1 MTYIERLAGRNRWN
15 VCYAI
20 ISGVT
25 WLWLGMTAAGAVQ
38 LQQAQ
43 TVKPGAGNGSPAV
56 GEKSKPKETTPK
68 SPSAELEGRMTLTRI
83 EEIVRRLDENAK
95 EPRPGSWQLTI
106 SDRLVIVVTDQINN
120 RMRIISPISKT
131 DGMPEALLK
140 RLMQANFDTA
150 LDARYAIAKGLLWA
164 TYIHPLRALHDRQF
178 ISAIGQTVNLALTFG
193 STFSSGAMTFGGGDS
208 RGLIQKQLIEKLMK
222 KGLPI

>member
-1 MTYIERLAGRNRWN
+1 MTYMMRFAGRNRRYVSWA
-15 VCYAI
+15 VVV
-20 ISGVT
+20 SLFSLMFGVT
-25 WLWLGMTAAGAVQ
+25 AAHAGQLQTIQSVKPEAGASRSTPGKKSEPD
-38 LQQAQ
+38 AKAPK
-43 TVKPGAGNGSPAV
+43 KPGP
-56 GEKSKPKETTPK
+56 
-68 SPSAELEGRMTLTRI
+68 LFEGKMTLARLD
-83 EEIVRRLDENAK
+83 EIVRRLDENAK
-95 EPRPGSWQLTI
+95 SPQPGSWQLTI
-106 SDRLVIVVTDQINN
+106 SERPVIIVTDQVNN
-120 RMRIISPISKT
+120 RMRIISPISKI
-131 DGMPEALLK
+131 DGMPEELLK

-208 RGLIQKQLIEKLMK
+208 RGIIERQLIEKLMK